1 MSIGSNIKRYRKI
14 KGLTQE
20 QLANKIGMSKV
31 AIQKYE
37 TEKREPKNIIVSDIA
52 KALNVSV
59 VDLYKED
66 VESIEDIVQAK
77 EIEQIDVNTD
87 LAKIIR
93 NYRDKSGISYTR
105 LADKIGV
112 SKKTIEDIVYG
123 IRPGKDST
131 REKIYNYIVTNDY
144 RNRIVNLY
152 SKERRDDIKRIVA
165 IHKTVHRLLGLL
177 YVVELI
183 DKKDNVLYEVL
194 LEREVI

>member
-20 QLANKIGMSKV
+20 QLASKIGMSKV
-31 AIQKYE
+31 AVQKYE
-37 TEKREPKNIIVSDIA
+37 TEKREPKNTIVKDIA
-52 KALNVSV
+52 RELDISV
-59 VDLYKED
+59 LDLYKED
-66 VESIEDIVQAK
+66 TGNIEDIVQAK
-77 EIEQIDVNTD
+77 EIEIIDISTD
-87 LAKIIR
+87 LAKIIK
-93 NYRDKSGISYTR
+93 NYKEKTGISYAR
-105 LADKIGV
+105 LADKIEV